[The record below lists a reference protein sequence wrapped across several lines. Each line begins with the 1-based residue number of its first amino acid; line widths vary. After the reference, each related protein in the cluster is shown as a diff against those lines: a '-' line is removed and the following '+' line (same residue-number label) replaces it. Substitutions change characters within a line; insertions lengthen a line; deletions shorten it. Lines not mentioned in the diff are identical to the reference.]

1 MELYAVVVRKDSN
14 EVSRYRSR
22 VAPSSA
28 GAGTI
33 YRERAA
39 AAAAAER
46 RVAKLSLRISW
57 ARFAAFLLLVVGG
70 GFGVAGLGSG
80 RLAPWIVATAGLA
93 ALAGFISWH
102 ERVIRRERAFAA
114 QRLVNEQA
122 LARLERRFEALP
134 VRPFPE
140 SATAQATALDLNLFG
155 PGSVAQWLGAVATP
169 SGREALAAWL
179 TDSKGS
185 ARDVVERQGAVG
197 ELAPLL
203 DFRQEIEVAAM
214 PLAAT
219 AAATARFV
227 EWAAGTPFA
236 ELHPRWRLAG
246 RLSALASLASFLLAI
261 SGLVPIHLWLFV
273 LVANYAWT
281 WLVKGALEAEME
293 RMSAREG
300 AFSGYAGL
308 LQEIAGRSFTSPGLR
323 ALQARLAA
331 SGLDAAAELARLHRL
346 SELSDV
352 RHSSVHTLLQAA
364 MAWDLLLLER
374 VGAWQR
380 RAGRF
385 AGEWLAAAGE
395 LEVLAAFAGVR
406 FDHPD
411 WAFAEID
418 PAAESLTASGLG
430 HPLLADTARV
440 GNDVEIGP
448 RGRLLLVTGSNM
460 SGKSTLLRA
469 IGVNALLA
477 QAGAPVC
484 ARALRMPPV
493 AVETSGRIDD
503 SLVEGVSFFLAELQ
517 RLQQIVAHAARPAGE
532 SPQVLFL
539 LDEILRGTNSEERRI
554 AVGKIVERLL
564 ASGAIGA
571 VSTHDLEI
579 ARVPALAARLHNVH
593 FRENVAEGPDGPR
606 MTFDYRLR
614 EGLATTTNALVLL
627 RLVGLDSPPDGPGT

>member
-1 MELYAVVVRKDSN
+1 M
-14 EVSRYRSR
+14 
-22 VAPSSA
+22 
-28 GAGTI
+28 
-33 YRERAA
+33 
-39 AAAAAER
+39 
-46 RVAKLSLRISW
+46 
-57 ARFAAFLLLVVGG
+57 FVVGG
-70 GFGVAGLGSG
+70 GFGVAGLRSG
-80 RLAPWIVATAGLA
+80 RAAPWIACSAGA
-93 ALAGFISWH
+93 VALATFISWH
-102 ERVIRRERAFAA
+102 ERVIRRERACAA
-114 QRLVNEQA
+114 RRTVNEQA
-122 LARLERRFEALP
+122 LARLERRFDALP
-134 VRPFPE
+134 VRTFPAAAT
-140 SATAQATALDLNLFG
+140 SLATARDLNLFG
-155 PGSVAQWLGAVATP
+155 SGSVAQWLGAVATP
-169 SGREALAAWL
+169 SGRETLAAWL
-179 TDSKGS
+179 TESKGS
-185 ARDVVERQGAVG
+185 VRDVVERQGAVG
-197 ELAPLL
+197 ELAPEL
-203 DFRQEIEVAAM
+203 DFRQELEVAAM

-219 AAATARFV
+219 SAATARFV
-227 EWAAGTPFA
+227 EWASGTPFA
-236 ELHPRWRLAG
+236 EIHPRWLLAG
-246 RLSALASLASFLLAI
+246 RLSAVASLLSFLLAMV
-261 SGLVPIHLWLFV
+261 GLVPIHLWLFV

-281 WLVKGALEAEME
+281 WMVREALEAEMD
-293 RMSAREG
+293 RLSAREG
-300 AFSGYAGL
+300 AFSGYAEL
-308 LQEIAGRSFTSPGLR
+308 LRLVAGQKFTTPGLV
-323 ALQARLAA
+323 AIHSRLAA
-331 SGLDAAAELARLHRL
+331 SGLDAARELGRLHRL

-395 LEVLAAFAGVR
+395 LEVLAAFGGVR

-411 WAFAEID
+411 WAFAEVD
-418 PAAESLTASGLG
+418 PTAECLTARALG
-430 HPLLADTARV
+430 HPLLEDPARV
-440 GNDVEIGP
+440 GNDVEVGP

-484 ARALRMPPV
+484 AQALRLPTL

-517 RLQQIVAHAARPAGE
+517 RLQQIVARAAAPAGDA
-532 SPQVLFL
+532 PRVLFL

-579 ARVPALAARLHNVH
+579 ARVPALAAHLHNVH
-593 FRENVAEGPDGPR
+593 FRETVEEGPDGPR

-627 RLVGLDSPPDGPGT
+627 RLVGLDGPPDGPGT

>member
-1 MELYAVVVRKDSN
+1 MA
-14 EVSRYRSR
+14 
-22 VAPSSA
+22 SSSV

-46 RVAKLSLRISW
+46 RAAALSLRISW
-57 ARFAAFLLLVVGG
+57 ARFAAFVLFLVGG
-70 GFGVAGLGSG
+70 GLGVADLGSG
-80 RLAPWIVATAGLA
+80 RAAPWIACGAGAL

-102 ERVIRRERAFAA
+102 GRVIGRERACAA
-114 QRLVNEQA
+114 QRIVNEQA

-140 SATAQATALDLNLFG
+140 SATTSATARDLNLFG

-169 SGREALAAWL
+169 SGRETLAAWL
-179 TDSKGS
+179 TESQASVKE
-185 ARDVVERQGAVG
+185 VVERQGAVG

-203 DFRQEIEVAAM
+203 DFRQELEVAAM

-219 AAATARFV
+219 SAATARFV
-227 EWAAGTPFA
+227 EWASGTPFA
-236 ELHPRWRLAG
+236 ELHPRWCLAG
-246 RLSALASLASFLLAI
+246 RLSAFASLAAFLLATA
-261 SGLVPIHLWLFV
+261 GLVPIHLWLLV

-281 WLVKGALEAEME
+281 WTVKGALEAEMN
-293 RMSAREG
+293 RLSAREG
-300 AFSGYAGL
+300 AFSGYAELLRLIGDREFTAAGL
-308 LQEIAGRSFTSPGLR
+308 AAIHS
-323 ALQARLAA
+323 RLAA

-385 AGEWLAAAGE
+385 AGEWLSAAGE

-406 FDHPD
+406 FAHPD
-411 WAFAEID
+411 WAVAAID
-418 PAAESLTASGLG
+418 PTAASLTATGLG
-430 HPLLADTARV
+430 HPLLPDAVRI
-440 GNDVEIGP
+440 GNDVEVGP

-503 SLVEGVSFFLAELQ
+503 SLLEGVSFFLAELR
-517 RLQQIVAHAARPAGE
+517 RLQQIVAHAKRSAGD
-532 SPQVLFL
+532 SPRVLFL
-539 LDEILRGTNSEERRI
+539 LDEILRGTNSEERRV
-554 AVGKIVERLL
+554 AVAKIVERLL

-579 ARVPALAARLHNVH
+579 AGVPALAARLHNVH
-593 FRENVAEGPDGPR
+593 FRETVEERPDGPR

-627 RLVGLDSPPDGPGT
+627 RLVGLDGPPDGPGT

>member
-1 MELYAVVVRKDSN
+1 MDS
-14 EVSRYRSR
+14 
-22 VAPSSA
+22 SSI
-28 GAGTI
+28 GTGKV
-33 YRERAA
+33 YRERAG
-39 AAAAAER
+39 AAAAEER
-46 RVAKLSLRISW
+46 RAAALSLRISW
-57 ARFAAFLLLVVGG
+57 ARFGAFLLFVVGG

-80 RLAPWIVATAGLA
+80 RPAPWVVCGAGA
-93 ALAGFISWH
+93 IALAGFISWH

-114 QRLVNEQA
+114 RRIVNEQA

-140 SATAQATALDLNLFG
+140 SATAQATARDLNLFG

-169 SGREALAAWL
+169 SGREVLAAWL
-179 TDSKGS
+179 TESKGS
-185 ARDVVERQGAVG
+185 VRDVVERQGAVG

-203 DFRQEIEVAAM
+203 DFRQKIEVAAM

-219 AAATARFV
+219 SSATARFV
-227 EWAAGTPFA
+227 EWASGTPFA
-236 ELHPRWRLAG
+236 ELHPGWRLAG
-246 RLSALASLASFLLAI
+246 RLSALASLASFLLAM
-261 SGLVPIHLWLFV
+261 SGLAPIHLWLFV

-308 LQEIAGRSFTSPGLR
+308 LEEIAGRSFTSPGLR
-323 ALQARLAA
+323 TLQARLAA

-385 AGEWLAAAGE
+385 AGEWLAATGE

-418 PAAESLTASGLG
+418 PAAGSLTASGLG
-430 HPLLADTARV
+430 HPLLADSARV
-440 GNDVEIGP
+440 GNDVEVGP

-484 ARALRMPPV
+484 ARALRMPPL

-517 RLQQIVAHAARPAGE
+517 RLQQIVARAARSSGGAPR
-532 SPQVLFL
+532 VLFL

-554 AVGKIVERLL
+554 AVARIVERLL

-579 ARVPALAARLHNVH
+579 ARVPALAGLLHDVH
-593 FRENVAEGPDGPR
+593 FRETVEEGPERPR

-627 RLVGLDSPPDGPGT
+627 RLVGLEGPPDGPGT

>member
-1 MELYAVVVRKDSN
+1 MAS
-14 EVSRYRSR
+14 
-22 VAPSSA
+22 SSA
-28 GAGTI
+28 GAGTV
-33 YRERAA
+33 YRERAGA
-39 AAAAAER
+39 AATEERRAAA
-46 RVAKLSLRISW
+46 LSLRISW
-57 ARFAAFLLLVVGG
+57 ARFGAFLLFVVGG
-70 GFGVAGLGSG
+70 GFGVAGLGAG
-80 RLAPWIVATAGLA
+80 RSAPWIFAGAGLV
-93 ALAGFISWH
+93 ALAGCISWH
-102 ERVIRRERAFAA
+102 ERVIGRERASAA
-114 QRLVNEQA
+114 RRAVNEQA
-122 LARLERRFEALP
+122 LARLERRFDALP
-134 VRPFPE
+134 VRPFPD
-140 SATAQATALDLNLFG
+140 SATSLATARDLNLFG

-169 SGREALAAWL
+169 SGRETLAAWL
-179 TDSKGS
+179 TESKGS
-185 ARDVVERQGAVG
+185 ARDVVERQGAVS

-203 DFRQEIEVAAM
+203 DFRQALEVAAM

-219 AAATARFV
+219 SAATARFV
-227 EWAAGTPFA
+227 EWASGTPFT

-246 RLSALASLASFLLAI
+246 RGSALASLLTFTLTVI
-261 SGLVPIHLWLFV
+261 GLVPIHLWLLV
-273 LVANYAWT
+273 LVLNYAWT
-281 WLVKGALEAEME
+281 WLVKGSLEAEMN
-293 RMSAREG
+293 RLSAREG
-300 AFSGYAGL
+300 AFSGYAEL
-308 LQEIAGRSFTSPGLR
+308 LRFVADREFSAPGLVAIR
-323 ALQARLAA
+323 SRLAA
-331 SGLDAAAELARLHRL
+331 SGLDAAAELRRLHRL

-406 FDHPD
+406 FEHPD

-418 PAAESLTASGLG
+418 PAADRLTAQNLG
-430 HPLLADTARV
+430 HPLLPDAARV
-440 GNDVEIGP
+440 GNDVEVGP

-484 ARALRMPPV
+484 AGALRLPPL

-503 SLVEGVSFFLAELQ
+503 SLVEGVSFFLAELR
-517 RLQQIVAHAARPAGE
+517 RLQQIVLRATRPAAD
-532 SPQVLFL
+532 SPRVLFL

-554 AVGKIVERLL
+554 AVGRIVERLL

-579 ARVPALAARLHNVH
+579 ARVPALAARLHEVH
-593 FRENVAEGPDGPR
+593 FRESVEEGPEGPR

-614 EGLATTTNALVLL
+614 EGLATTSNALVLL
-627 RLVGLDSPPDGPGT
+627 RLVGLDDPPVGRGT

>member
-1 MELYAVVVRKDSN
+1 MASSN
-14 EVSRYRSR
+14 
-22 VAPSSA
+22 A
-28 GAGTI
+28 GGGTV
-33 YRERAA
+33 YRERAG
-39 AAAAAER
+39 AAAAEER
-46 RVAKLSLRISW
+46 RAADLSLRISW
-57 ARFAAFLLLVVGG
+57 ARFAAFVVFLVGG

-80 RLAPWIVATAGLA
+80 RPAPWIACAAGA
-93 ALAGFISWH
+93 VALAGFISWH
-102 ERVIRRERAFAA
+102 ERVIRRERGFAA
-114 QRLVNEQA
+114 RRIVNEQA
-122 LARLERRFEALP
+122 LARLERRFDALP

-140 SATAQATALDLNLFG
+140 SATTLATARDLNLFG

-179 TDSKGS
+179 TESKGS
-185 ARDVVERQGAVG
+185 AREVVERQGAVG

-203 DFRQEIEVAAM
+203 DFRQDLEVAAM

-219 AAATARFV
+219 SAATARFV
-227 EWAAGTPFA
+227 EWAAGGPYV
-236 ELHPRWRLAG
+236 ELHPRQRLAG
-246 RLSALASLASFLLAI
+246 RVSALASLVSFLLAMV
-261 SGLVPIHLWLFV
+261 GLVPIHLWLFV

-281 WLVKGALEAEME
+281 WTVKGALAAEME
-293 RMSAREG
+293 RLSAREG
-300 AFSGYAGL
+300 AFSGYAEL
-308 LQEIAGRSFTSPGLR
+308 LRVIAGRRFASPGLVEV
-323 ALQARLAA
+323 QARLSA
-331 SGLDAAAELARLHRL
+331 SGLDAAAELGRLHRL
-346 SELSDV
+346 AELSDV

-374 VGAWQR
+374 VAAWQR

-395 LEVLAAFAGVR
+395 LEVLAAFGGVA

-418 PAAESLTASGLG
+418 PEAGTLRASGLG
-430 HPLLADTARV
+430 HPLLADAARV
-440 GNDVEIGP
+440 GNDVEVGP

-484 ARALRMPPV
+484 AQALRLPAL

-517 RLQQIVAHAARPAGE
+517 RLQQIVARAAAPGGDAPR
-532 SPQVLFL
+532 VLFL

-579 ARVPALAARLHNVH
+579 ARVPALAAHLHNVH
-593 FRENVAEGPDGPR
+593 FRETVEEGPGGPR

-627 RLVGLDSPPDGPGT
+627 RLVGLDGPPDGPGT

>member
-1 MELYAVVVRKDSN
+1 MAS
-14 EVSRYRSR
+14 
-22 VAPSSA
+22 SSA
-28 GAGTI
+28 GAGAV
-33 YRERAA
+33 YRERSG
-39 AAAAAER
+39 AAAAEER
-46 RVAKLSLRISW
+46 RAAALSLRISW
-57 ARFAAFLLLVVGG
+57 ARLGAFLVLVVGG

-80 RLAPWIVATAGLA
+80 RLLPWIFAGAGLV

-102 ERVIRRERAFAA
+102 ERVIGREGAFAA
-114 QRLVNEQA
+114 RRIVNQQA
-122 LARLERRFEALP
+122 LARLERRFDALP
-134 VRPFPE
+134 VRSFPE
-140 SATAQATALDLNLFG
+140 SATASPTARDLNLFG
-155 PGSVAQWLGAVATP
+155 AGSVAQWLGAVATP
-169 SGREALAAWL
+169 SGRETLAAWL
-179 TDSKGS
+179 TERRDS
-185 ARDVVERQGAVG
+185 ARDVVERQGAVD
-197 ELAPLL
+197 ELAPQL
-203 DFRQEIEVAAM
+203 DFRQELEVAAM

-219 AAATARFV
+219 SAATARFV
-227 EWAAGTPFA
+227 DWASGTPFT
-236 ELHPRWRLAG
+236 EVHPRWRLAG
-246 RLSALASLASFLLAI
+246 RLSAFASLAAFLLAAF
-261 SGLVPIHLWLFV
+261 GLVPIHFWLFV

-281 WLVKGALEAEME
+281 WMAKGALEAEME

-300 AFSGYAGL
+300 AFSGYAEL
-308 LQEIAGRSFTSPGLR
+308 LRLVADREFTAPGLTAIR
-323 ALQARLAA
+323 ARLAA

-374 VGAWQR
+374 VAAWQR

-385 AGEWLAAAGE
+385 TGEWLAAMGE
-395 LEVLAAFAGVR
+395 LEVLGAFAGIR

-411 WAFAEID
+411 WAFADID
-418 PAAESLTASGLG
+418 PAAETLTAAGLG
-430 HPLLADTARV
+430 HPLLPDAARV

-448 RGRLLLVTGSNM
+448 AGRLLLVTGSNM

-484 ARALRMPPV
+484 AAALRMPQL

-517 RLQQIVAHAARPAGE
+517 RLQTIVAAASAALASGTPR
-532 SPQVLFL
+532 VLFL
-539 LDEILRGTNSEERRI
+539 LDEILRGTNSEERRV
-554 AVGKIVERLL
+554 AVAKIVERLL

-579 ARVPALAARLHNVH
+579 ARVPALSGHLHNVH
-593 FRENVAEGPDGPR
+593 FRETLTAGTEGPA
-606 MTFDYRLR
+606 MSFDYRLR

-627 RLVGLDSPPDGPGT
+627 RLVGLDGPPDGPGNRPPAPHTIPSGRTRDPR

>member
-1 MELYAVVVRKDSN
+1 MAS
-14 EVSRYRSR
+14 
-22 VAPSSA
+22 SSA

-33 YRERAA
+33 YRERAG
-39 AAAAAER
+39 AAAAEER
-46 RVAKLSLRISW
+46 RAAALSLRISW
-57 ARFAAFLLLVVGG
+57 ARFGAFLLFVVGG

-80 RLAPWIVATAGLA
+80 RPAPWIACSAGAVALA
-93 ALAGFISWH
+93 AFISWH

-114 QRLVNEQA
+114 RRIVNEWA

-134 VRPFPE
+134 VQPFPASAMD
-140 SATAQATALDLNLFG
+140 SATARDLNLFG

-169 SGREALAAWL
+169 SGRETLAAWL
-179 TDSKGS
+179 TEGKGS
-185 ARDVVERQGAVG
+185 VRDVVARQGAVG
-197 ELAPLL
+197 EFAPLL
-203 DFRQEIEVAAM
+203 DFRQELEVAAM

-219 AAATARFV
+219 SAATARFV
-227 EWAAGTPFA
+227 EWASGTPFT
-236 ELHPRWRLAG
+236 ELHPRLRVAG
-246 RLSALASLASFLLAI
+246 RIAACASLVSFLLAMA
-261 SGLVPIHLWLFV
+261 GVVPIHLWLFV

-281 WLVKGALEAEME
+281 WTAKGALASEME
-293 RMSAREG
+293 RLSAREG
-300 AFSGYAGL
+300 AFSGYADL
-308 LQEIAGRSFTSPGLR
+308 LRLLAGREFTAPGLV
-323 ALQARLAA
+323 ALRSRLAA
-331 SGLDAAAELARLHRL
+331 SGLDAASELGRLHRL

-374 VGAWQR
+374 VAAWQR

-395 LEVLAAFAGVR
+395 LEVLAAFAGIR

-411 WAFAEID
+411 WAFADID
-418 PAAESLTASGLG
+418 PAAETLTAAGLG
-430 HPLLADTARV
+430 HPLLPDAARV
-440 GNDVEIGP
+440 GNDVEVGP
-448 RGRLLLVTGSNM
+448 AGRLLLVTGSNM

-484 ARALRMPPV
+484 AQALRLPPL

-517 RLQQIVAHAARPAGE
+517 RLQQIVARAAAPAGDA
-532 SPQVLFL
+532 PRVLFL

-579 ARVPALAARLHNVH
+579 ARVPALAAHLHNVH
-593 FRENVAEGPDGPR
+593 FRETVEEGPAGPR

-627 RLVGLDSPPDGPGT
+627 RLVGLDGPPDGPGT

>member
-1 MELYAVVVRKDSN
+1 MAS
-14 EVSRYRSR
+14 
-22 VAPSSA
+22 SSA
-28 GAGTI
+28 GAGTV
-33 YRERAA
+33 YRERAGA
-39 AAAAAER
+39 AAAGER
-46 RVAKLSLRISW
+46 RAAALSLRISW
-57 ARFAAFLLLVVGG
+57 ARFAAFVVFLVGG

-80 RLAPWIVATAGLA
+80 RSAPWIVCAAGLL
-93 ALAGFISWH
+93 ALAAFISWH
-102 ERVIRRERAFAA
+102 ERVIGRERGCAA
-114 QRLVNEQA
+114 RRVVNEQA
-122 LARLERRFEALP
+122 LARLERRFDALP
-134 VRPFPE
+134 VRSYPE
-140 SATAQATALDLNLFG
+140 SALLSATARDLNLFG

-169 SGREALAAWL
+169 SGRETLAAWL
-179 TDSKGS
+179 TEGKGS
-185 ARDVVERQGAVG
+185 VRDVVERQGAVG

-203 DFRQEIEVAAM
+203 DFRQELEVAAM

-219 AAATARFV
+219 SAATARFV
-227 EWAAGTPFA
+227 EWASGTPFS
-236 ELHPRWRLAG
+236 ELHPRWRVAG
-246 RLSALASLASFLLAI
+246 RCSALASLSSFALVAF
-261 SGLVPIHLWLFV
+261 GLVPIHLWLFV

-281 WLVKGALEAEME
+281 WMVKGTLEAELD
-293 RMSAREG
+293 RLASREG
-300 AFSGYAGL
+300 AFSGYADL
-308 LQEIAGRSFTSPGLR
+308 LRLVAGREFTAPGLV
-323 ALQARLAA
+323 ALRSRLAA

-346 SELSDV
+346 CELSDV

-374 VGAWQR
+374 VAAWQR

-385 AGEWLAAAGE
+385 TGEWLAATGE
-395 LEVLAAFAGVR
+395 LEVLASFAGVR
-406 FDHPD
+406 FDHAD
-411 WAFAEID
+411 WAFATLD
-418 PAAESLTASGLG
+418 PSADCLTASALG
-430 HPLLADTARV
+430 HPLLSDTARV
-440 GNDVEIGP
+440 GNDVRVGP

-484 ARALRMPPV
+484 ATALRLPPL

-517 RLQQIVAHAARPAGE
+517 RLQAIVAAATAAVRDD
-532 SPQVLFL
+532 SPRVLFL

-579 ARVPALAARLHNVH
+579 ARVPALAGNLHNVH
-593 FRENVAEGPDGPR
+593 FRETVEESPEGPR

-614 EGLATTTNALVLL
+614 DGLATTTNALVLL
-627 RLVGLDSPPDGPGT
+627 RLVGLDGPPDGPGT

>member
-1 MELYAVVVRKDSN
+1 M
-14 EVSRYRSR
+14 
-22 VAPSSA
+22 
-28 GAGTI
+28 
-33 YRERAA
+33 
-39 AAAAAER
+39 
-46 RVAKLSLRISW
+46 SLRTASQPTAW
-57 ARFAAFLLLVVGG
+57 PSRRRAL
-70 GFGVAGLGSG
+70 GLGG
-80 RLAPWIVATAGLA
+80 
-93 ALAGFISWH
+93 
-102 ERVIRRERAFAA
+102 
-114 QRLVNEQA
+114 
-122 LARLERRFEALP
+122 
-134 VRPFPE
+134 
-140 SATAQATALDLNLFG
+140 
-155 PGSVAQWLGAVATP
+155 
-169 SGREALAAWL
+169 
-179 TDSKGS
+179 
-185 ARDVVERQGAVG
+185 
-197 ELAPLL
+197 
-203 DFRQEIEVAAM
+203 
-214 PLAAT
+214 
-219 AAATARFV
+219 
-227 EWAAGTPFA
+227 
-236 ELHPRWRLAG
+236 
-246 RLSALASLASFLLAI
+246 ALASLVAFLLAMF
-261 SGLVPIHLWLFV
+261 GLAPIHLWLLV

-281 WLVKGALEAEME
+281 WTVKGELEAEME
-293 RMSAREG
+293 RLSAREG
-300 AFSGYAGL
+300 AFSGYAELLGL
-308 LQEIAGRSFTSPGLR
+308 VAGEEFTAPGLVVIR
-323 ALQARLAA
+323 SRLAA
-331 SGLDAAAELARLHRL
+331 SGLDAARELARLHRL

-395 LEVLAAFAGVR
+395 LEVLAAFGGGR

-411 WAFAEID
+411 WAFAEVD
-418 PAAESLTASGLG
+418 PTAECLTARALG
-430 HPLLADTARV
+430 HPLLEDPARV
-440 GNDVEIGP
+440 GNDVEVGP

-484 ARALRMPPV
+484 AQALRLPTL

-517 RLQQIVAHAARPAGE
+517 RLQQIVARAAAPAGDA
-532 SPQVLFL
+532 PRVLFL

-579 ARVPALAARLHNVH
+579 ARVPALAAHLHNVH
-593 FRENVAEGPDGPR
+593 FRETVEEGPDGPR

-627 RLVGLDSPPDGPGT
+627 RLVGLDGPPDGPGT

>member
-1 MELYAVVVRKDSN
+1 MA
-14 EVSRYRSR
+14 
-22 VAPSSA
+22 ASSA
-28 GAGTI
+28 GAGTV
-33 YRERAA
+33 YRERAD
-39 AAAAAER
+39 AAAAEER
-46 RVAKLSLRISW
+46 RAAALSLRISW
-57 ARFAAFLLLVVGG
+57 ARFAAFLLLVTGG

-80 RLAPWIVATAGLA
+80 RSAPWIVCAAGLG

-102 ERVIRRERAFAA
+102 ERVIGRQRACAARRS
-114 QRLVNEQA
+114 VNEQS

-140 SATAQATALDLNLFG
+140 SATSRATARDLNLFG

-169 SGREALAAWL
+169 SGRETLGEWL
-179 TDSKGS
+179 TESKS
-185 ARDVVERQGAVG
+185 SVRDVVERQGAVG
-197 ELAPLL
+197 ELAPRL
-203 DFRQEIEVAAM
+203 DFRQALEVAAR

-219 AAATARFV
+219 SAATARFV
-227 EWAAGTPFA
+227 EWAAGVPFTEA
-236 ELHPRWRLAG
+236 HPRLRLAG
-246 RLSALASLASFLLAI
+246 RISALASLVAFLLAMF
-261 SGLVPIHLWLFV
+261 GLAPIHLWLLV

-281 WLVKGALEAEME
+281 WTVKGELEAEME
-293 RMSAREG
+293 RLSAREG
-300 AFSGYAGL
+300 AFSGYAELLGL
-308 LQEIAGRSFTSPGLR
+308 VAGEEFTAPGLVVIR
-323 ALQARLAA
+323 SRLAA
-331 SGLDAAAELARLHRL
+331 SGLDAARELARLHRL

-385 AGEWLAAAGE
+385 TGEWLAAAGE
-395 LEVLAAFAGVR
+395 LEVLAAFGGVR
-406 FDHPD
+406 FDHPG
-411 WAFAEID
+411 WAFAEVD
-418 PAAESLTASGLG
+418 PTAECLTATGLG
-430 HPLLADTARV
+430 HPLLGENARV
-440 GNDVEIGP
+440 GNDVEVGP

-484 ARALRMPPV
+484 AQSLRLPPL

-517 RLQQIVAHAARPAGE
+517 RLQQIVARAADDAGD
-532 SPQVLFL
+532 SPRVLFL

-579 ARVPALAARLHNVH
+579 ARVPALAAHLHNVH
-593 FRENVAEGPDGPR
+593 FRETVEEGPEGPR

-627 RLVGLDSPPDGPGT
+627 RLVGLDGPP

>member
-1 MELYAVVVRKDSN
+1 M
-14 EVSRYRSR
+14 
-22 VAPSSA
+22 

-39 AAAAAER
+39 AATAAER
-46 RVAKLSLRISW
+46 RAASLSLRISW
-57 ARFAAFLLLVVGG
+57 ARFGAFLLLVVGG
-70 GFGVAGLGSG
+70 GFGVAGLGFG
-80 RLAPWIVATAGLA
+80 RPAPWIVAGFGLI
-93 ALAGFISWH
+93 ALAGFVSWH
-102 ERVIRRERAFAA
+102 ERVIGRERACAA
-114 QRLVNEQA
+114 RRTVNEQA

-134 VRPFPE
+134 VRLFPE
-140 SATAQATALDLNLFG
+140 SATASATARDLNLFG

-169 SGREALAAWL
+169 SGRETLAAWL
-179 TDSKGS
+179 TESQGS
-185 ARDVVERQGAVG
+185 AREVVARQGAVG

-203 DFRQEIEVAAM
+203 DFRQELEVAAM

-219 AAATARFV
+219 SAATARFV

-236 ELHPRWRLAG
+236 ELHPRFRLAG
-246 RLSALASLASFLLAI
+246 RLAALASLLSFTLAA

-281 WLVKGALEAEME
+281 WTVKGALEAEME
-293 RMSAREG
+293 RLSAREG
-300 AFSGYAGL
+300 AFSGYAELLRLIGGRDFTTAGL
-308 LQEIAGRSFTSPGLR
+308 TAMRS
-323 ALQARLAA
+323 RLAA
-331 SGLDAAAELARLHRL
+331 SGLDAAAELGRLHRL

-374 VGAWQR
+374 VAAWQR

-385 AGEWLAAAGE
+385 TGEWLAAAGE

-418 PAAESLTASGLG
+418 PTAASLTARALG
-430 HPLLADTARV
+430 HPLLPDSARV
-440 GNDVEIGP
+440 GNDVEVGP

-484 ARALRMPPV
+484 AQALRMPPV

-517 RLQQIVAHAARPAGE
+517 RLQQIVARAKRSSGD
-532 SPQVLFL
+532 SPRVLFL

-579 ARVPALAARLHNVH
+579 ARVPALAGLLHDVH
-593 FRENVAEGPDGPR
+593 FRETVEEGPEGPR

-627 RLVGLDSPPDGPGT
+627 RLVGLDGPPDGPGT

>member
-1 MELYAVVVRKDSN
+1 MAS
-14 EVSRYRSR
+14 
-22 VAPSSA
+22 SSA
-28 GAGTI
+28 GAGTV
-33 YRERAA
+33 YRTRASGAAAEERRAA
-39 AAAAAER
+39 A
-46 RVAKLSLRISW
+46 LSLRISW
-57 ARFAAFLLLVVGG
+57 ARFAAFVVFLVGG

-80 RLAPWIVATAGLA
+80 RLAPWIASAGGAVALG
-93 ALAGFISWH
+93 GFISWH

-114 QRLVNEQA
+114 RRIVNEQA
-122 LARLERRFEALP
+122 LARLERRFDALP
-134 VRPFPE
+134 VRPYPE
-140 SATAQATALDLNLFG
+140 SATASATARDLNLFG
-155 PGSVAQWLGAVATP
+155 PGSIAQWLGAVATP

-179 TDSKGS
+179 SKSKGS
-185 ARDVVERQGAVG
+185 VKEVMERQGAVG

-203 DFRQEIEVAAM
+203 DFRQELEVAAM

-219 AAATARFV
+219 SAATARFV
-227 EWAAGTPFA
+227 EWVSSRPFT
-236 ELHPRWRLAG
+236 EIHPRLRLAG
-246 RLSALASLASFLLAI
+246 RLSALASLVTFVLAMI
-261 SGLVPIHLWLFV
+261 GLVPIHLWLFV

-281 WLVKGALEAEME
+281 WMVIGALEAEME
-293 RMSAREG
+293 RLSAREG
-300 AFSGYAGL
+300 AFSGYAQL
-308 LQEIAGRSFTSPGLR
+308 LRLVASRGFSAPGLTAIR
-323 ALQARLAA
+323 SRLAA

-374 VGAWQR
+374 VAAWQR

-385 AGEWLAAAGE
+385 AGEWLAATGE
-395 LEVLAAFAGVR
+395 LEVLAAFAGIR

-418 PAAESLTASGLG
+418 PAAETLTAAVLG
-430 HPLLADTARV
+430 HPLLPDSARV

-448 RGRLLLVTGSNM
+448 AGQLLLVTGSNM

-484 ARALRMPPV
+484 AAALRMPQL

-517 RLQQIVAHAARPAGE
+517 RLQTIVAAASAALASGTPR
-532 SPQVLFL
+532 VLFL
-539 LDEILRGTNSEERRI
+539 LDEILRGTNSEERRV
-554 AVGKIVERLL
+554 AVAKIVERLL

-579 ARVPALAARLHNVH
+579 ARVPALSGHLHNVH
-593 FRENVAEGPDGPR
+593 FRETLTAGTEGPA
-606 MTFDYRLR
+606 MSFDYRLR

-627 RLVGLDSPPDGPGT
+627 RLVGLDGPPDGPGNRPPAPHTISSGRTRDPR

>member
-1 MELYAVVVRKDSN
+1 MAS
-14 EVSRYRSR
+14 
-22 VAPSSA
+22 SSA
-28 GAGTI
+28 GAGTV
-33 YRERAA
+33 YRERAGA
-39 AAAAAER
+39 AAGGERRAAA
-46 RVAKLSLRISW
+46 LSLRISW
-57 ARFAAFLLLVVGG
+57 ARFAAFVVFLVGG

-80 RLAPWIVATAGLA
+80 RATPWIACGAGA
-93 ALAGFISWH
+93 IALAGFISWH
-102 ERVIRRERAFAA
+102 ERVLGRERACAA
-114 QRLVNEQA
+114 QRTVNEQA
-122 LARLERRFEALP
+122 LARLERRFDALP
-134 VRPFPE
+134 ARSFPE
-140 SATAQATALDLNLFG
+140 SATASATARDLSLFG
-155 PGSVAQWLGAVATP
+155 QGSVAQWLGAVATP
-169 SGREALAAWL
+169 SGRETLAAWL
-179 TDSKGS
+179 TESKGS
-185 ARDVVERQGAVG
+185 ARDVEARQGAVS

-203 DFRQEIEVAAM
+203 DFRQDLEVAAM

-219 AAATARFV
+219 SAATARFV
-227 EWAAGTPFA
+227 DWASGTPFT
-236 ELHPRWRLAG
+236 ERHTRWRAAG

-261 SGLVPIHLWLFV
+261 AGLVPVHLWLFV
-273 LVANYAWT
+273 LVGNYAWT
-281 WLVKGALEAEME
+281 WLVKGALEEEME

-308 LQEIAGRSFTSPGLR
+308 LRAIAGRRFSTPGLA
-323 ALQARLAA
+323 ALQGRLAA

-346 SELSDV
+346 CELSDV

-374 VGAWQR
+374 VAAWQR

-385 AGEWLAAAGE
+385 TGEWLAATGE

-418 PAAESLTASGLG
+418 PAAERLTASRLG
-430 HPLLADTARV
+430 HPLLADDARV
-440 GNDVEIGP
+440 GNDVEVGP

-484 ARALRMPPV
+484 ATALRLPPL

-503 SLVEGVSFFLAELQ
+503 SLVEGVSFFLAELH
-517 RLQQIVAHAARPAGE
+517 RLQAIVAAATAAVRDD
-532 SPQVLFL
+532 SPRVLFL

-579 ARVPALAARLHNVH
+579 ARVPALAGHLHNVH
-593 FRENVAEGPDGPR
+593 FRETVAEGSEGPR
-606 MTFDYRLR
+606 MSFDYRLR

-627 RLVGLDSPPDGPGT
+627 RLVGLDGPPDGPGT